1 MSTPLAAAT
10 SRSVAA
16 PSFPRLLSGLSKSG
30 EAFDLSQHNAQWGAL
45 SLRRARTTL
54 LDELDA
60 SGLRGHGG
68 AWFPVGTKWRAVS
81 GGRVRRPVVVANGP
95 EGEPASRKDA
105 FLLTKLP
112 HLVLDGASLAAAAL
126 GANRIVVYVPQR
138 QLAFVDAAIDERRR
152 AGVDPVAI
160 EAIAA
165 PDAYLSGQES
175 AVVRALND
183 GPALPTFVG
192 LQSIRDRGVRG
203 RPTLVQNVET
213 LAHVAM
219 ISRFG
224 GQWFRS
230 LGTAESP
237 GTMLVTV
244 TGRWPEPLI
253 VEAPLGTS
261 LKDLLELTTQDAEG
275 YWGALLGGYGGGFIS
290 MADLLD
296 SRLTEEA
303 ARRLHSSLGAGVVAL
318 LPRMHCPLAETA
330 RVVRYMERQSAGQC
344 GPCVHGL
351 ADLAASVE
359 ALAHHPAALRG
370 HLPPINE
377 LCDLIDGRG
386 ACRHPDGVTR
396 FVRSALVVFRDETDG
411 HLRHG
416 PCRAVNGP
424 ALLPCPS
431 SGGRHQ

>member
-1 MSTPLAAAT
+1 VSTPLAAST
-10 SRSVAA
+10 SRPLAA
-16 PSFPRLLSGLSKSG
+16 PSFPRLLSGLSNAG
-30 EAFDLSQHNAQWGAL
+30 HAFDLSQHNAQWGAL
-45 SLRRARTTL
+45 SLRSARTTL
-54 LDELDA
+54 FDELDA

-68 AWFPVGTKWRAVS
+68 AWFPVGAKWRAVS

-126 GANRIVVYVPQR
+126 NANRIVVYVPQR
-138 QLAFVDAAIDERRR
+138 VLASVETAIDERRR

-160 EAIAA
+160 DAIAA

-192 LQSIRDRGVRG
+192 LQSVRDRGVRG

-213 LAHVAM
+213 LSHVAM

-253 VEAPLGTS
+253 LEAPLGTS
-261 LKDLLELTTQDAEG
+261 FKDLLELTTQDAEG

-296 SRLTEEA
+296 CRLTEEG
-303 ARRLHSSLGAGVVAL
+303 ARRLHSSLGPGVVAL
-318 LPRMHCPLAETA
+318 LPRTLCPLAETA
-330 RVVRYMERQSAGQC
+330 RVVRYMQGQSAGQC
-344 GPCVHGL
+344 GPCIHGL
-351 ADLAASVE
+351 ADLAAQLEV
-359 ALAHHPAALRG
+359 LAYNAAQFRG

-377 LCDLIDGRG
+377 LCNLIDGRG
-386 ACRHPDGVTR
+386 ACRHPDGVAR
-396 FVRSALVVFRDETDG
+396 FVRSALAVFRDETDR

-416 PCRAVNGP
+416 PCPAVKGP

-431 SGGRHQ
+431 SQGGLQ

>member
-1 MSTPLAAAT
+1 MAAAT
-10 SRSVAA
+10 RSVTA
-16 PSFPRLLSGLSKSG
+16 PSFPRLFSGLSKSG
-30 EAFDLSQHNAQWGAL
+30 DAFDLSQHNAQWGAL
-45 SLRRARTTL
+45 SVRSARTTL

-68 AWFPVGTKWRAVS
+68 AWFPVGSKWRAVS

-112 HLVLDGASLAAAAL
+112 HLVLDGASLAAATL
-126 GANRIVVYVPQR
+126 NANRIVVYVPQR
-138 QLAFVDAAIDERRR
+138 VLASIESAIDERRR

-160 EAIAA
+160 EAIVA

-192 LQSIRDRGVRG
+192 VQSVRDRGVRG
-203 RPTLVQNVET
+203 RPTLVQNVES

-230 LGTAESP
+230 VGTAESP

-253 VEAPLGTS
+253 LEAPLGTS
-261 LKDLLELTTQDAEG
+261 FKDLLELTTQAAEE
-275 YWGALLGGYGGGFIS
+275 YWGALVGGYGGGFIS

-296 SRLTEEA
+296 APLTEEG
-303 ARRLHSSLGAGVVAL
+303 ARKLHSSLGPGVVAL
-318 LPRMHCPLAETA
+318 LPRTLCPLAETA
-330 RVVRYMERQSAGQC
+330 RVVRWMQGQSAGQC
-344 GPCVHGL
+344 GPCIHGL

-359 ALAHHPAALRG
+359 ALAYHPASLRS
-370 HLPPINE
+370 HVQPIND
-377 LCDLIDGRG
+377 LCNLIDGRG

-396 FVRSALVVFRDETDG
+396 FVRSALVVFRDETDR

-431 SGGRHQ
+431 RQGRHQ

>member
-10 SRSVAA
+10 ARSVTA

-30 EAFDLSQHNAQWGAL
+30 DAFDLSQHNAQWGAL
-45 SLRRARTTL
+45 SLRSARTTL

-68 AWFPVGTKWRAVS
+68 AWFPVGAKWRAVS

-105 FLLTKLP
+105 FLLIKLP

-126 GANRIVVYVPQR
+126 NANRIVLYVPQR
-138 QLAFVDAAIDERRR
+138 VLASVETAIDERRR

-160 EAIAA
+160 EAIVA

-192 LQSIRDRGVRG
+192 LRTVRERGVRG

-224 GQWFRS
+224 GRWFRT
-230 LGTAESP
+230 LGTTESP

-253 VEAPLGTS
+253 LEAPLGTS
-261 LKDLLELTTQDAEG
+261 FKDLLELTIQDAEG

-296 SRLTEEA
+296 CHLTEEG
-303 ARRLHSSLGAGVVAL
+303 ARTLQSSLGPGVVAL
-318 LPRMHCPLAETA
+318 LPRTHCPLAETA
-330 RVVRYMERQSAGQC
+330 RVVRYMQGQSAGQC
-344 GPCVHGL
+344 GPCIHGL
-351 ADLAASVE
+351 AELAARLEV
-359 ALAHHPAALRG
+359 LAYNSASLRG
-370 HLPPINE
+370 HVPPINE
-377 LCDLIDGRG
+377 LCNLIDGRG

-396 FVRSALVVFRDETDG
+396 FVRSALVVFRDETER

-416 PCRAVNGP
+416 PCPAVNGP

-431 SGGRHQ
+431 SGGRLQ